1 MEKILLMIAI
11 DYHEQARAEVAR
23 LVLSCT
29 KLKAAGVDCELIEK
43 RLVTAREVER
53 RIRDEILRCPTEY
66 IENAAAKVVHL
77 RQTFT
82 QDHATSEA
90 GGR

>member
-1 MEKILLMIAI
+1 MNRLGLKSLDLFFHAPNSRQQASTRELL
-11 DYHEQARAEVAR
+11 D
-23 LVLSCT
+23 
-29 KLKAAGVDCELIEK
+29 K
-43 RLVTAREVER
+43 RLETAREVER
-53 RIRDEILRCPTEY
+53 RIRDEMLRCPTEY

-77 RQTFT
+77 RRTFT